1 MKNRRN
7 LGICSDLVRTMISK
21 ITTTQTIPSNWIL
34 VEKDKLASM
43 PTPSLTTIHIVFR
56 REVQEI
62 ASFVTYSFDV
72 RTDWLNHRLAIYMA
86 QVVKEFYN
94 LKDWEIVCYYN
105 HEL

>member
-1 MKNRRN
+1 MF
-7 LGICSDLVRTMISK
+7 SDFIKTTILKT
-21 ITTTQTIPSNWIL
+21 ITTHSIPSTWIL
-34 VEKDKLASM
+34 VEKDKLTSM

>member
-1 MKNRRN
+1 MDFIKTTI
-7 LGICSDLVRTMISK
+7 LKTTM
-21 ITTTQTIPSNWIL
+21 TLNIPSAWIL
-34 VEKDKLASM
+34 VEKDDLTSM
-43 PTPSLTTIHIVFR
+43 PTSSLTTIHIVFK
-56 REVQEI
+56 REVQQI

-94 LKDWEIVCYYN
+94 LKDWEIVCYYH